1 MGVARAPR
9 GAFAM
14 LVFGSLSL
22 VLIALAAPD
31 EPVPVPVPAA
41 QLASV
46 ALTDDDGDQAL
57 FTDTELAPGRPVTRC
72 LEVRYAGPAGPGDVH
87 LVADD
92 VTGTLADALQVQV
105 DRGTGGSF
113 ASCAGFTG
121 SRVFDG
127 TLTGLV
133 DATEVGVST
142 GWVPGATDQRTY
154 RITVEV
160 PAGSEPGR
168 TSTATFRWLVVPG
181 SAPPPTTAPPTTAPP
196 TTAPP
201 TTAPPT
207 TDPTTAPPTGAP
219 PTTGPTTAP
228 VPAPPPTAP
237 PTSLPTAAPIPAPP
251 TAAPTTQPAAGPP
264 PTARRSPGGSAPR
277 GAPAPV
283 HRPQSAAGKL
293 GAVVQQVFGDA
304 AEVATGAARHGGV
317 PIVALVAVFLFILF
331 QDQLDRRDP
340 KLALAPM
347 TGDPYLYFAPD
358 EPDDT
363 GGPT

>member
-133 DATEVGVST
+133 DATEVGVPT

-181 SAPPPTTAPPTTAPP
+181 SAPPPTT
-196 TTAPP
+196 
-201 TTAPPT
+201 
-207 TDPTTAPPTGAP
+207 DPPTGAP

-251 TAAPTTQPAAGPP
+251 TAAPTTRPAAGPP
-264 PTARRSPGGSAPR
+264 TTARRSPGGSAPR

-317 PIVALVAVFLFILF
+317 PIVALVAVFVFILF

>member
-1 MGVARAPR
+1 
-9 GAFAM
+9 
-14 LVFGSLSL
+14 
-22 VLIALAAPD
+22 
-31 EPVPVPVPAA
+31 PAA

-92 VTGTLADALQVQV
+92 VTGTLADALQVHV

-201 TTAPPT
+201 TT
-207 TDPTTAPPTGAP
+207 DPTTAPPTGAP

-237 PTSLPTAAPIPAPP
+237 STSLPTAAPIPAPP
-251 TAAPTTQPAAGPP
+251 TAAPTTRPAAGPP

-283 HRPQSAAGKL
+283 HRPQSAAGK
-293 GAVVQQVFGDA
+293 
-304 AEVATGAARHGGV
+304 
-317 PIVALVAVFLFILF
+317 
-331 QDQLDRRDP
+331 
-340 KLALAPM
+340 
-347 TGDPYLYFAPD
+347 
-358 EPDDT
+358 
-363 GGPT
+363 